1 MALRI
6 TKLNA
11 SGFTAPQDQAVDQT
25 YINSAYE
32 FVDHFSIDLKF
43 EGEYEDD
50 TNPLVPVFT
59 YANAVNVTS
68 TFNWSQFGIT
78 YSKPNAYTIRLTGP
92 GINVFTN
99 QYYKFKMADLSEQVF
114 QPDTTLP
121 FLSLIQYQ
129 MPSPTYTMKTYPIS
143 VTLPADPILGGSET
157 TEIVNLNQW
166 FYWRYEVALSNI
178 AAANARGLR

>member
-1 MALRI
+1 
-6 TKLNA
+6 
-11 SGFTAPQDQAVDQT
+11 
-25 YINSAYE
+25 
-32 FVDHFSIDLKF
+32 
-43 EGEYEDD
+43 
-50 TNPLVPVFT
+50 
-59 YANAVNVTS
+59 
-68 TFNWSQFGIT
+68 
-78 YSKPNAYTIRLTGP
+78 
-92 GINVFTN
+92 
-99 QYYKFKMADLSEQVF
+99 MADLSEQVL